1 MIIQSSLVSGNAPE
15 MNSLVALD
23 AIHSGSNT
31 NHSGD
36 NSNEGSSIAQTET
49 DTETDVARWKRL
61 YAGNG
66 IETDAL
72 HVSISSP
79 SVLNA
84 IHFLTGAG
92 RG

>member
-1 MIIQSSLVSGNAPE
+1 
-15 MNSLVALD
+15 MNNLVALD

-49 DTETDVARWKRL
+49 DAETDVARWKRL

-66 IETDAL
+66 IETDGL
-72 HVSISSP
+72 HVTQRNFSSIIHHQSSIFN
-79 SVLNA
+79 SSQFVLCN
-84 IHFLTGAG
+84 LLCLK
-92 RG
+92 